1 MVGWHGFEK
10 MGIGLSKLWEITKD
24 GEALHAAVHVAA
36 KNKHNWVAEQQQKQ
50 REDIAGKNRST
61 AKEVACLRVGV

>member
-36 KNKHNWVAEQQQKQ
+36 KNKHN
-50 REDIAGKNRST
+50 
-61 AKEVACLRVGV
+61 